1 MFQIGYAYSRLQDK
15 MVDVCF
21 IGNVCCEMDLRDMSR
36 IKKDSYFWYQQ
47 VIKENGD
54 FL

>member
-1 MFQIGYAYSRLQDK
+1 
-15 MVDVCF
+15 
-21 IGNVCCEMDLRDMSR
+21 MDLRDMSR